1 MLLNVLLNDKTFRH
15 RNFGGLGFNLFIVIN
30 KKLLERFGLN
40 NIGLL
45 EGILAQIFR
54 SHREFIEDGMVVG
67 IRIFPKEIFQGGAA
81 FRLGKDLKLKKCF
94 LQMNVDYF
102 LRSPNRAYISLV
114 HELTH
119 WHDKVMRIRFDKTH
133 MVSEQQEI
141 NLLSMILHGLRTEG
155 LANFKMFYAKASQ
168 QGLFDKNPHKIT
180 LKQGPRIRWGYVSAV
195 RKLKVKILRFK
206 KILIKSQTP
215 GDDIFK
221 WVMGE
226 IKESRWIFGQY
237 TRFYFLG
244 SMMCY
249 LILFMH
255 MINHRQEK
263 YILIY
268 LDKNF
273 QEKID
278 VRNLRYYLDRTEL
291 YIGKVPL
298 RIFNYTYEIIR
309 NLRPAEFF
317 ILYLDACKLLGL
329 YHDNFLIFEDVDIE
343 LITKHKNEIDK
354 DIV

>member
-1 MLLNVLLNDKTFRH
+1 
-15 RNFGGLGFNLFIVIN
+15 
-30 KKLLERFGLN
+30 
-40 NIGLL
+40 
-45 EGILAQIFR
+45 
-54 SHREFIEDGMVVG
+54 
-67 IRIFPKEIFQGGAA
+67 
-81 FRLGKDLKLKKCF
+81 
-94 LQMNVDYF
+94 
-102 LRSPNRAYISLV
+102 
-114 HELTH
+114 
-119 WHDKVMRIRFDKTH
+119 
-133 MVSEQQEI
+133 
-141 NLLSMILHGLRTEG
+141 MILHGLRTEG
-155 LANFKMFYAKASQ
+155 LANFKMFYAKTSQ
-168 QGLFDKNPHKIT
+168 QKLFDKNPHKIT
-180 LKQGPRIRWGYVSAV
+180 LNQGSRIRFGYVSAV

-206 KILIKSQTP
+206 KKLIKSQTP

-255 MINHRQEK
+255 MIKYRQEK

-278 VRNLRYYLDRTEL
+278 VREIRFYLNRTEL
-291 YIGKVPL
+291 YIDKVPL
-298 RIFNYTYEIIR
+298 KIFNYTYEIIR

-329 YHDNFLIFEDVDIE
+329 YCDKFLIFEKGDIE
-343 LITKHKNEIDK
+343 QIIEHKDEIDK

>member
-1 MLLNVLLNDKTFRH
+1 
-15 RNFGGLGFNLFIVIN
+15 
-30 KKLLERFGLN
+30 
-40 NIGLL
+40 
-45 EGILAQIFR
+45 
-54 SHREFIEDGMVVG
+54 
-67 IRIFPKEIFQGGAA
+67 
-81 FRLGKDLKLKKCF
+81 
-94 LQMNVDYF
+94 
-102 LRSPNRAYISLV
+102 
-114 HELTH
+114 
-119 WHDKVMRIRFDKTH
+119 
-133 MVSEQQEI
+133 
-141 NLLSMILHGLRTEG
+141 
-155 LANFKMFYAKASQ
+155 
-168 QGLFDKNPHKIT
+168 
-180 LKQGPRIRWGYVSAV
+180 
-195 RKLKVKILRFK
+195 
-206 KILIKSQTP
+206 
-215 GDDIFK
+215 
-221 WVMGE
+221 
-226 IKESRWIFGQY
+226 
-237 TRFYFLG
+237 
-244 SMMCY
+244 MMCY